1 MAAAPVVHFE
11 VMGQDG
17 DKLQSFYSDLFD
29 WKIDSS
35 NPMNYGIVEKAEGGI
50 GGGVTSSP
58 QGGPGHVTFY
68 VAVDDPQAALDQAE
82 SLGGKTIMPVTEVPD
97 NGDVRAVRRP

>member
-29 WKIDSS
+29 WKIDSRVC
-35 NPMNYGIVEKAEGGI
+35 GRRAE
-50 GGGVTSSP
+50 VDPAARQSP
-58 QGGPGHVTFY
+58 AAQGSGPGS
-68 VAVDDPQAALDQAE
+68 PPGAACWR
-82 SLGGKTIMPVTEVPD
+82 
-97 NGDVRAVRRP
+97 RAR